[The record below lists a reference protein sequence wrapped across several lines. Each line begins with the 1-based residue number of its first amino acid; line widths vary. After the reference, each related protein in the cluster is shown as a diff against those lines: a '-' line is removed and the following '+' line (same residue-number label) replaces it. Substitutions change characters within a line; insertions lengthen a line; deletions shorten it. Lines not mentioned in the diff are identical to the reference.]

1 MTKTLGAVTRTRSVL
16 GRWGVLIVAVVI
28 WEIAT
33 RAAGSVFFPPPTQIA
48 AQAAR
53 MWLSGPAS
61 QLWLGD
67 MVFRDVLPSL
77 TRIFGSWLFVAVV
90 GVAAGIVLG
99 RSPIAMQYVGPVL
112 DFARSL
118 PSPALVPVFLVLF
131 SIGTSLQVATIIFG
145 TVFTVL
151 LNTVDG
157 ARSVDAVQT
166 DTAEVFRVRR
176 MEWLLGVVLPAAGPK
191 IFAGL
196 RISLAHALILMVV
209 SEMIGATNGIGYQL
223 VYAQRQFDFPG
234 LWASMVLLGVL
245 GYLLNA
251 LLLGVQQ
258 RALRWQP
265 TQSFE

>member
-1 MTKTLGAVTRTRSVL
+1 MNRVQAALQ
-16 GRWGVLIVAVVI
+16 RWGVLVVAAII
-28 WEIAT
+28 WEVAT
-33 RAAGSVFFPPPTQIA
+33 RAAGSIFFPPPTQIA
-48 AQAAR
+48 AQAGQ

-61 QLWLGD
+61 QLWLSD

-77 TRIFGSWLFVAVV
+77 ERIIGSWLAVAVV
-90 GVAAGIVLG
+90 GIAAGIALG
-99 RSPIAMQYVGPVL
+99 RSRTAMQYVGPLL

-151 LNTVDG
+151 LNTVEG
-157 ARSVDAVQT
+157 ARSVDPVKQH
-166 DTAEVFRVRR
+166 TAESFRIRR
-176 MEWLLGVVLPAAGPK
+176 SDWLLRVVLPAAGPK

-209 SEMIGATNGIGYQL
+209 SEMVGATNGIGYQL

-245 GYLLNA
+245 GYVLNT
-251 LLLGVQQ
+251 LLLSVER

-265 TQSFE
+265 TQAPV